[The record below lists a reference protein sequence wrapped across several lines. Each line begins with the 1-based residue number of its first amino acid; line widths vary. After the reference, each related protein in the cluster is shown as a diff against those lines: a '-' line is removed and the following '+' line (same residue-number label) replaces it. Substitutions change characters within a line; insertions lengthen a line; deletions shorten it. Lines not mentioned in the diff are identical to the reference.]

1 MSITV
6 EFSSHHFLDLLHFSW
21 AALSTAAAKV
31 VLTEAGIA
39 VLTAAGTAL
48 STAMGIASLTALLTA
63 RVTASVMA
71 FSMLVLVSKGEEH
84 WKLESYA
91 MVRMLKIRLLCFVV
105 VAQKLR
111 SRVVVKQEGHRRRS
125 SEEGVMEIALAR

>member
-1 MSITV
+1 LGGFIDG
-6 EFSSHHFLDLLHFSW
+6 SSESSADRGWDSSADGSRDGFVDGNGNS
-21 AALSTAAAKV
+21 
-31 VLTEAGIA
+31 
-39 VLTAAGTAL
+39 
-48 STAMGIASLTALLTA
+48 
-63 RVTASVMA
+63 
-71 FSMLVLVSKGEEH
+71 SKGEEH